1 MSIDPDGVREAM
13 ANAVSTAL
21 PGEMVTRWV
30 AIVET
35 IDDEGVRAL
44 WLQAAEGQ
52 KSWDTLGLLRY
63 ADHLEAA
70 SIVRD
75 VDG

>member
-1 MSIDPDGVREAM
+1 MADLDSEAVRTAL

-44 WLQAAEGQ
+44 WLQAAEHQ

-70 SIVRD
+70 SIIRD
-75 VDG
+75 GD